1 MVEGPALTDEVRR
14 VVERF
19 KERAGIERVF
29 VVGSQVGRE
38 AGPHSDVDLLLVDP
52 RFRGEKFF
60 ERPVALYD
68 HWPKGIPVDF
78 LCYTPEEFERLKDR
92 PTIVRV
98 AVEEG
103 VAVA

>member
-1 MVEGPALTDEVRR
+1 MVQGPALTDEVLR

-19 KERAGIERVF
+19 KEEAGIDRVF
-29 VVGSQVGRE
+29 ILGSQVRGE
-38 AGPHSDVDLLLVDP
+38 AGPHSDVDLLLVDD
-52 RFRGEKFF
+52 RFQGHKFF

-68 HWPKGIPVDF
+68 HWPKGFPVDF

-92 PTIVRV
+92 PTIVRL